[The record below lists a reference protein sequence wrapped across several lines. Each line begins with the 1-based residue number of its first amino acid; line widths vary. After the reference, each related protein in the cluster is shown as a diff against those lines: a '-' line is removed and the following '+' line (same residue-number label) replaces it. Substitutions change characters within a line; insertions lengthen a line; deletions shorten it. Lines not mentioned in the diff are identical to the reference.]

1 MTYLTTRLFY
11 TEPKMFEWS
20 TEITSIQEIDNKIV
34 VTLAETAFYPTG
46 GGQPHDMGYINSIK
60 VLDVFEE
67 NDEIYHTIESKPVTK
82 AVQCKVDAKRRIDHT
97 QHHTGQH
104 LLSAVC
110 IELFNAHTLSFHL
123 GEVTVTIDLDAPELR
138 DSQLKAIEEK
148 ANEYIYENRT
158 VKTYIVTEDELSRIP
173 LRKIPDITGE
183 IRIVE
188 IEGLDYSACCGTH
201 VERTAEVGLIK
212 LIKTEKQR
220 GKTRLH
226 FLCGFR
232 AIQDYQEKHD
242 ILTSLTKN
250 LSTSKEDIIARIE
263 KLESEKK
270 EMQRKLD
277 AALSENA
284 HFLAQDLLQSNQET
298 VIMKS
303 FPEKSI
309 QDLQVLSRQLIANTD
324 KVIVLA
330 STPDRRC
337 LIQHNGKNEFHCG
350 QFIKENISSF
360 NGNGGG
366 SNNSAQVTFA
376 NESDMT
382 AFLEFVKNVATLKS
396 PQL

>member
-1 MTYLTTRLFY
+1 MTTRLFY
-11 TEPKMFEWS
+11 IEPKMFEWS
-20 TEITSIQEIDNKIV
+20 TAITSIQEVNNKII

-46 GGQPHDMGYINSIK
+46 GGQPHDIGYLDSIK

-67 NDEIYHTIESKPVTK
+67 NDEIYHTLETKPVNT
-82 AVQCKVDAKRRIDHT
+82 AVHCKIDAKRRIDHT

-110 IELFNAHTLSFHL
+110 IELFDAHTLSFHL
-123 GEVTVTIDLDAPELR
+123 GEVTVTIDLDVPELTEN
-138 DSQLKAIEEK
+138 QLKAIEEK
-148 ANEYIYENRT
+148 ANEYIYDNKA
-158 VKTYIVTEDELSRIP
+158 VKTYIVTEDELSSIP
-173 LRKIPDITGE
+173 IRKIPDVKGD

-201 VERTAEVGLIK
+201 VKRTAEIGLIK

-220 GKTRLH
+220 GNIRLH

-232 AIQDYQEKHD
+232 AIIDYQEKHD
-242 ILTSLTKN
+242 ILTALTKN
-250 LSTSKEDIIARIE
+250 LSTSKEDIIARID

-270 EMQRKLD
+270 DMQRKLD

-284 HFLAQDLLQSNQET
+284 HFLAQDLLQSNQEG
-298 VIMKS
+298 VIVKS

-324 KVIVLA
+324 KMIVLA
-330 STPDRRC
+330 SLLDKRC
-337 LIQHNGKNEFHCG
+337 LIQHNGKSDFHCG
-350 QFIKENISSF
+350 QFVKENISSF
-360 NGNGGG
+360 NGKGGG
-366 SNNSAQVTFA
+366 SSNHAQVTFSS
-376 NESDMT
+376 ESDMA
-382 AFLEFVKNVATLKS
+382 AFMEMMKNGTIVKS